1 MNIQHIGIAEIK
13 GTSENPYAVVD
24 TQHGQPYRAFVV
36 SDKETCPVTLDELK
50 SMDGAAESHLFVTPI
65 CTNTGKILRDAQ
77 HYYVLTAAL
86 NLYKLKRERRA

>member
-36 SDKETCPVTLDELK
+36 SDNETCPVTLAEFK
-50 SMDGAAESHLFVTPI
+50 SMAGAAESHLFVTPI
-65 CTNTGKILRDAQ
+65 CTNTGNILRDEQ
-77 HYYVLTAAL
+77 HCYLLTATL
-86 NLYKLKRERRA
+86 NLYKLRRERRA